1 MAFLRQ
7 LLPDFSLNG
16 RFSLFSGPYPQC
28 GLDRNDENLAIP
40 VLARFRRADD
50 QVHNSARV
58 AVANDNLDLYLWQ
71 ERRARSTLRRFDAAF
86 LAPETLHLRD
96 RHTSNTQLR

>member
-7 LLPDFSLNG
+7 LLPDYSLNG

-40 VLARFRRADD
+40 VLARFRRGDD
-50 QVHNSARV
+50 QVHDSARV

-71 ERRARSTLRRFDAAF
+71 ERRAKIHSSEVRCGLSGARN
-86 LAPETLHLRD
+86 P
-96 RHTSNTQLR
+96 SPP